1 VQQLSLSTVCGPCA
15 VVYTESTSRLLGRHA
30 SAPYNAGAAAAI
42 ALALHIPQDSL
53 SMLTLLL
60 PISMHA
66 LLMLTVS
73 TGEMVEGLC
82 LKLYARPA

>member
-1 VQQLSLSTVCGPCA
+1 
-15 VVYTESTSRLLGRHA
+15 VYTESISRLLGRHA
-30 SAPYNAGAAAAI
+30 SAPYNAGVAAAL
-42 ALALHIPQDSL
+42 ALALHIPEDSLSML

-73 TGEMVEGLC
+73 TGEMVDGLC